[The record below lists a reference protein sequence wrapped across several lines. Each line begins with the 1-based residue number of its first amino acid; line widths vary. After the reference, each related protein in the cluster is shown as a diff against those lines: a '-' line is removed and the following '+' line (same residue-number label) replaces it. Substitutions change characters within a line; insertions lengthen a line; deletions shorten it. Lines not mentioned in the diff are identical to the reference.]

1 MPSAFDRLNKVGF
14 TAPKKLSR
22 FDLSFSNS
30 ISQNGGEIMPI
41 LCKEVIAGDT
51 FSITSNHVTRMIT
64 PAVPVMDNL
73 IMDQFYFFVPMRLC
87 SKDSKDW
94 EAIFGTDK
102 GLLSYNEQ
110 TAVSTGNALVANSSS
125 GRVIY
130 GLDNDQFGALTQ
142 LRYGALAALGYPLI
156 NNSTSNNA
164 SYINLFKANAYIRI
178 FNDWFRD
185 ENLQSEIP
193 LANTSV
199 YNHNTGSNSIF
210 WFWRCLNP
218 DSSSSSVVS
227 CLYANRLHDYFT
239 SCLPSPQNGQAVLM
253 PIVGNAPVLA
263 GSSEHTTSGNQIGV
277 KVRNASSGSAAIG
290 NIEVDSYGYL
300 SSDSNA
306 SLGSDYHT
314 YFSNLY
320 ADLSAATGAT
330 ITALRQA
337 FAIQAI
343 LERDMLGGHKRY
355 NELLQ
360 AHFNTS
366 PYDSTLQRSQYLGS
380 MRSMLSVSQVIQ
392 STPTQNS
399 PLGSTGAFSNTSN
412 TEFIGKFSFNE
423 PGYLMGVSVIRPLNT
438 FAYQV
443 DKSIYRNRRF
453 DWYWPLLANLSE
465 QPVKLNEL
473 DASLSD
479 STVLG
484 YQEAWQDYRVG
495 RNELHG
501 AFLYDTLV
509 KQWTFADFTTN
520 SSLADVVGYKDT
532 ISQTLV
538 ASGQSYQFIS
548 NFYFDIKADRP
559 LPMFSI
565 PARIGGYF

>member
-1 MPSAFDRLNKVGF
+1 
-14 TAPKKLSR
+14 
-22 FDLSFSNS
+22 
-30 ISQNGGEIMPI
+30 MPI
-41 LCKEVIAGDT
+41 LAKEVIAGDT
-51 FSITSNHVTRMIT
+51 FEITSSHVTRMIT

-73 IMDQFYFFVPMRLC
+73 VKDDFYFFVPYRLC
-87 SKDSKDW
+87 SKDPKDW

-110 TAVSTGNALVANSSS
+110 TAFSTGNSLQANANSGNVLYGVDSS
-125 GRVIY
+125 
-130 GLDNDQFGALTQ
+130 DLTSYPF
-142 LRYGALAALGYPLI
+142 LKYGALSALGYPLI
-156 NNSTSNNA
+156 DRTTSSNSA
-164 SYINLFKANAYIRI
+164 YINLFKANAYIRI
-178 FNDWFRD
+178 WNDWFRD
-185 ENLQSEIP
+185 ENLQEEIP

-199 YNHNTGSNSIF
+199 YNNSGSSSSNF
-210 WFWRCLNP
+210 WFWRILNP
-218 DSSSSSVVS
+218 DTSEPNVAPIS

-239 SCLPSPQNGQAVLM
+239 SCLPSPQNGNAILL
-253 PIVGNAPVLA
+253 PLTGNAPVLT
-263 GSSEHTTSGNQIGV
+263 GSTSHEVNVGTSNSDSSYSLKWVTANGSVLTSSIGLG
-277 KVRNASSGSAAIG
+277 ASANNGG
-290 NIEVDSYGYL
+290 TV
-300 SSDSNA
+300 SSSNA
-306 SLGSDYHT
+306 SLSGT
-314 YFSNLY
+314 YLQPSNLY
-320 ADLSAATGAT
+320 ADLSQVTGAT

-366 PYDSTLQRSQYLGS
+366 PNDSTLQRSQYLGS

-392 STPTQNS
+392 QTPTSSS
-399 PLGSTGAFSNTSN
+399 PLGSTGAFSNTTNSQY
-412 TEFIGKFSFNE
+412 IGKFSFNE
-423 PGYLMGVSVIRPLNT
+423 PGYLIGVSVIRPLNT
-438 FAYQV
+438 FAFSV
-443 DKSIYRNRRF
+443 DKTIYRNRRF

-473 DASLSD
+473 YESSSD
-479 STVLG
+479 STILG

-501 AFLYDTLV
+501 AFKYDTLI
-509 KQWTFADFTTN
+509 KQWTFADYTIN
-520 SSLADVVGYKDT
+520 NDLSDVIGYKDT

-538 ASGQSYQFIS
+538 ATGQPYQFIS
-548 NFYFDIKADRP
+548 NYYFDIKANRP